1 MRRNGYGLHAADL
14 GNQRPLRDD
23 AQKGG
28 SRREGSAT
36 GRGSR
41 RNFASRSFAVQVPA
55 LSVVPETTDVLCFEV
70 LLCPGQCYEAV
81 MVGYRCEAESLE
93 GFVQQL
99 AVAYLTH
106 GYWFHV
112 TGVVPADKDPCNV
125 DRKLLDIY
133 NVELSRW
140 ARTRRKRA
148 GLANMQYLRYDR
160 FFVLM
165 ATHGKHLFFEREV
178 GQIRDARR
186 VPIRIGGYSVSF
198 RGGHAHVRIEQGE
211 YKRLKARLLRA
222 ANDTR
227 PEIVVEHFGQI
238 RYVPYAPVRRQLLNV
253 LRAVNRVRQ
262 ERGFKRIDSDV
273 LVLRRRVLR
282 PFGTGAEGATPGARL
297 PKAQEER
304 AGVASREAPTGR

>member
-1 MRRNGYGLHAADL
+1 MA
-14 GNQRPLRDD
+14 
-23 AQKGG
+23 
-28 SRREGSAT
+28 
-36 GRGSR
+36 
-41 RNFASRSFAVQVPA
+41 
-55 LSVVPETTDVLCFEV
+55 
-70 LLCPGQCYEAV
+70 
-81 MVGYRCEAESLE
+81 GYRCEAESLE

-112 TGVVPADKDPCNV
+112 TGLVPAGKDPRNV

-133 NVELSRW
+133 DVAVSKW
-140 ARTRRKRA
+140 SRTRRKQA
-148 GLANMQYLRYDR
+148 GLANVQYLRYGR
-160 FFVLM
+160 FFVLI
-165 ATHGKHLFFEREV
+165 ATHGKHLFFEREG

-222 ANDTR
+222 ASDTR

-282 PFGTGAEGATPGARL
+282 PFGTRAERATLDVRP
-297 PKAQEER
+297 PEAQEGR
-304 AGVASREAPTGR
+304 AGVASPEAPTGR